1 MAKARFQ
8 PLPHRGEVAG
18 GVGVDAFDDAV
29 VVVKVPPDR
38 SSGRTVPARTLSAT
52 LAMDR
57 MRSGIPN
64 VAASRM
70 TGTISP
76 LSLSTAIPR
85 WTAPW

>member
-1 MAKARFQ
+1 MSGWFEFNLCLMQSCMAKARFQ

-18 GVGVDAFDDAV
+18 GVGVGAFDDAV

-57 MRSGIPN
+57 MRSGIPTL
-64 VAASRM
+64 RRH
-70 TGTISP
+70 G
-76 LSLSTAIPR
+76 
-85 WTAPW
+85 